1 MPWLYHQKEYWFNS
15 PSAGYSL
22 SVYAKFR
29 ENGQPMLTI
38 YYNVMEEWVE
48 DIKVA
53 WYQSVVRPRQNSGPR
68 LLDHWMVFSKSIS
81 RLQESGRFYDA
92 MLSLYVSRFSDSFR
106 TRRLMEVITGGERLS
121 CPSWFTTATKYSRP
135 CSSLPRAI

>member
-1 MPWLYHQKEYWFNS
+1 MPWLYRQERRRFNS

-53 WYQSVVRPRQNSGPR
+53 WYRSVAHPRQNSDPR
-68 LLDHWMVFSKSIS
+68 LLDHWTVFSKSMS
-81 RLQESGRFYDA
+81 RLQEHGRLYDA
-92 MLSLYVSRFSDSFR
+92 MLSLYVS
-106 TRRLMEVITGGERLS
+106 
-121 CPSWFTTATKYSRP
+121 
-135 CSSLPRAI
+135 